1 MKDENSTELNELQ
14 VESPVKASRYES
26 LVRSSKRLGSIATRA
41 LSDIKQVLHQEIT
54 LPPPAEKF
62 IDNFTRIPGI
72 KTKKKKVDE
81 IAALKKMVKRSHQV
95 LARARTVFPMQLFPD
110 RIVIDRTKITIT
122 KRDFFW
128 TSNVI
133 GIRIEDILNV
143 SCSVGPL
150 FGSINIASRVMSSV
164 DHFSVNFLWRNDAI
178 HLKDIIQGYMIAKHN
193 KIDIAELS
201 TRELVETLTELGH
214 DADSQ

>member
-1 MKDENSTELNELQ
+1 MKDENSTELSEFQAELP
-14 VESPVKASRYES
+14 SGSSRYET

-41 LSDIKQVLHQEIT
+41 LSDIKQVLHQEIA
-54 LPPPAEKF
+54 LPSPAEKF
-62 IDNFTRIPGI
+62 MDNLARIPGI
-72 KTKKKKVDE
+72 KTKKKKIDE
-81 IAALKKMVKRSHQV
+81 IAALKKMVKQSHQV

-110 RIVIDRTKITIT
+110 RVVIDRTKITIT